1 MSDLSE
7 QNHFSLALSDA
18 CLGYAAL
25 KPPNRVTVAQGAK
38 DTLIVKQPGTAAG
51 PWSPDETPYMVE
63 PMNAL
68 ASRRHEAVV
77 FVGPARTGKCLDI
90 ETPILTTTGWSKMG
104 DLVAGDRVFGPD
116 GKPTKVL
123 AAHPVLHNLVCY
135 EVRFSDGSSIVADA
149 DHLWGVERF
158 YWKEPNWRYEV
169 RTTTELLAD
178 LMYGGNRFRYRIANT
193 TPLET
198 PEAPLLVDPY
208 VLGLWL
214 GNGIL
219 ATGTIVSHEDD
230 VPHVEAAI
238 RNTGWEC
245 RSKRNKVGSKAWE
258 TRTSQC
264 DLFGNFTGH
273 LRLIGVLNNK
283 HIPEKYLRA
292 SASQRLALLRGLMD
306 SDGHANP
313 KANNCEFSTVR
324 SDLAENFCEL
334 ARTLGFKPILKAK
347 STTWVH
353 NGERRNGSAYRV
365 TFPVHADGPNPFSLP
380 RKRDVISGSAVDVV
394 KYRQIVA
401 IEPVTSRPVRCIAV
415 DNESRLFLAG
425 KGLVAT
431 HNTAGLL
438 LGWMAHNIVNDPG
451 DMLFLQMTK
460 DTARTFSKTDVD
472 RALRNSPKLHA
483 MKSTRAIDSNTFD
496 TMFAHGMF
504 LRIAWPTITN
514 VSGSTYRYVAI
525 TDIDRMENAENVDGE
540 GPLFDLAKKR
550 TQTFLSRGMTL
561 VESSPGKLIEDP
573 NFTPVTP
580 HEAPPVGGILSL
592 YNRTDRRRWYWKCP
606 DCSVRFEA
614 SPGLDLFGLP
624 DEQQLL
630 DEVRSLNIPA
640 FAKDYA
646 RVICPCCG
654 SLIEPKWKKML
665 NEGGIWVPDN
675 VLRDDKGCFEG
686 EPQFNQHG
694 EMQSTLCGYWLGGVA
709 AFSQQWHSI
718 VENHLN
724 GLREF
729 ALTGSEEKLKQTT
742 NTDQGAPYMSR
753 HLRSANAA
761 SRPEDRTNSD
771 LRRFMVPDDTRCLVA
786 SVDVQGGTNARF
798 EIEVHAVG
806 VEREQWLVDRFSI
819 KDSARPGIGTEFA
832 PIDPARY
839 PEDWDVLTERLLRA
853 TWRTS
858 DEDRELRLKML
869 VVDTGGEDGVTD
881 NAYAW
886 YRRLRQQR
894 LHNRV
899 TLYKGASTPN
909 APVIRESMVGKHTAK
924 SKGDIPLLVCN
935 PNLLSDIVSAGLKR
949 GGPGPGYIHF
959 PPPKHP
965 VTNPNGWL
973 PAAFFDELSA
983 EVRQPNGTWAK
994 VRARNESFDLCRMI
1008 CAGLLRL
1015 GLDKIRDWN
1024 KVPPWLA
1031 PLHLNSEIVSRS
1043 DRRAMQENK
1052 PVAPTAPAEVRVLR
1066 RVSRPRRRSVAAL

>member
-25 KPPNRVTVAQGAK
+25 KPPNRVTVAQGAAAN
-38 DTLIVKQPGTAAG
+38 LIVKQPGTAAG
-51 PWSPDETPYMVE
+51 PWSASETPYMVE
-63 PMNAL
+63 PMNSL
-68 ASRRHEAVV
+68 ASRSHEATV
-77 FVGPARTGKCLDI
+77 FVGPARTGKCLDVD
-90 ETPILTTTGWSKMG
+90 TPIPTPEGWVRMG
-104 DLVAGDRVFGPD
+104 DLRAGDIVFGS
-116 GKPTKVL
+116 GGQQVRVEV
-123 AAHPVLHNLVCY
+123 AHPILFNQECFRVD
-135 EVRFSDGSSIVADA
+135 FADGSHVVADA
-149 DHLWGVERF
+149 DHLWGVERR
-158 YWKEPNWRYEV
+158 YRHGQQWRYEV
-169 RTTTELLAD
+169 LTTRDILAD
-178 LMYGGNRFRYRIANT
+178 VRCGSLRRYRVRNAQ
-193 TPLET
+193 PLDL
-198 PEAPLLVDPY
+198 PAVPLPIEPY
-208 VLGLWL
+208 LLGLWL
-214 GNGIL
+214 ANGGRDGSVITCHEQDVDAYVRAVLL
-219 ATGTIVSHEDD
+219 A
-230 VPHVEAAI
+230 
-238 RNTGWEC
+238 
-245 RSKRNKVGSKAWE
+245 
-258 TRTSQC
+258 
-264 DLFGNFTGH
+264 GH
-273 LRLIGVLNNK
+273 LCEVRSVPGKKACRLSIDVGRAGVKSLKGSFRDLLKTTGLLNNK
-283 HIPEKYLRA
+283 HVPAVYKRA
-292 SASQRLALLRGLMD
+292 SAEQRLSLVQGLLDG
-306 SDGHANP
+306 DGHVTAQGQV
-313 KANNCEFSTVR
+313 TVKFVDKQLR
-324 SDLAENFCEL
+324 NDLAEL
-334 ARTLGFKPILKAK
+334 IRSLGFSVSQSEYPLSGGGTSYCLNARPFG
-347 STTWVH
+347 TRH
-353 NGERRNGSAYRV
+353 LFRFRRHLSRV
-365 TFPVHADGPNPFSLP
+365 PTEGQRAPEFRYIEA
-380 RKRDVISGSAVDVV
+380 ITAV
-394 KYRQIVA
+394 
-401 IEPVTSRPVRCIAV
+401 ESRPVRCIKVAAE
-415 DNESRLFLAG
+415 DSLFLAG
-425 KGLVAT
+425 ESMIPT
-431 HNTAGLL
+431 HNTASLL
-438 LGWMAHNIVNDPG
+438 LGWMSHTIVNDPG
-451 DMLFLQMTK
+451 DFLFISMTK

-472 RALRNSPKLHA
+472 RALRNSPNLRA
-483 MKSTRAIDSNTFD
+483 MKSARAIDSNTFD
-496 TMFAHGMF
+496 TMFSHGMF

-614 SPGLDLFGLP
+614 APGLDLFGLP

-858 DEDRELRLKML
+858 DEDREIRLKML

-899 TLYKGASTPN
+899 TLYKGASTPH

-1024 KVPPWLA
+1024 KVPSWLA

-1066 RVSRPRRRSVAAL
+1066 RVSRPRRRSVAVL